1 MDAEIG
7 TYLNV
12 MKILSRVANLKNYLA
27 EKPKKSNSLNLGS
40 EASSQLSSH
49 KETAEMEHSSSMT
62 LSREPGGSIV
72 SASTGEEVA
81 QWSPSV
87 QSLLEEPPSN
97 LPLQL
102 MLGGIIFCLSFG
114 VWAWFGEIEKV
125 GKAQGRL
132 VPKGETYRIESLD
145 SARVSQIA
153 VKEGEKVQKG
163 QLIAELNAEGETQ
176 EVKRLAD
183 TLDALEIELEQ
194 KLNLL
199 EKVKLEVQ
207 SNQQVARAEIGSQN
221 LLIDSAN
228 SRVKVVSQRLE
239 EQQSELLA
247 AVARR
252 DNTQQLSG
260 LDRQRIAQ
268 IESELADHQQR
279 LERLK
284 PLADEGAIS
293 QEFVFQAQRDLRQ
306 AQQQLI
312 EAKLGGVSSINE
324 QIFQSEQ
331 SLRDMKARIT
341 ENQGELV
348 QARQESERL
357 QTELQQKK
365 AERYQI
371 NLNAQQKV
379 QQIELEINQAKAKIA
394 ETKNLAIAA
403 KSRLAKR
410 SLISPVAGTVLSF
423 NVVNTGKVLQPGE
436 TIAEIAPQ
444 NSPLVLSAV
453 IPDRDAGF
461 IEKGMT
467 AQVKF
472 DAYSYQDYGVIPG
485 KVIEISAD
493 AKNDEELGAVYQVKI
508 ELDRDKI
515 SDNSKDIAFKPG
527 QTATADI
534 VIRRQRIMD
543 ILLDPIRKIQ
553 ADGIDL

>member
-1 MDAEIG
+1 
-7 TYLNV
+7 
-12 MKILSRVANLKNYLA
+12 MKILSKVANLKNHLA
-27 EKPKKSNSLNLGS
+27 TRGDRSSSLDVKGGGTS
-40 EASSQLSSH
+40 PQLSAE
-49 KETAEMEHSSSMT
+49 KETAEMEYASSLA
-62 LSREPGGSIV
+62 LSQEEKGSIV
-72 SASTGEEVA
+72 PVSKDGELA
-81 QWSPSV
+81 QWSPAV

-102 MLGGIIFCLSFG
+102 MVGGIAFCLAFG
-114 VWAWFGEIEKV
+114 VWAWFGEIDKI

-132 VPKGETYRIESLD
+132 VPKGETYKIESLD
-145 SARVSQIA
+145 SAKVSQIA
-153 VKEGEKVQKG
+153 VKEGEEIKKG
-163 QLIAELNAEGETQ
+163 QLIAELDAEGETQ
-176 EVKRLAD
+176 EVTRLTN
-183 TLDALEIELEQ
+183 TLDALEVELKQ
-194 KLNLL
+194 KRNLL
-199 EKVKLEVQ
+199 EKVKLEAQ
-207 SNQQVARAEIGSQN
+207 SNQQVARAEIGSQT

-228 SRVKVVSQRLE
+228 SRVDNVSQRLE
-239 EQQSELLA
+239 EQQAELLA
-247 AVARR
+247 AVARK

-260 LDRQRIAQ
+260 LDSQRVEQ
-268 IESELADHQQR
+268 IESEIADHQQR
-279 LERLK
+279 LQRLK

-312 EAKLGGVSSINE
+312 EARLGGISSINE

-348 QARQESERL
+348 QARQEYERL
-357 QTELQQKK
+357 QTELEQKK

-371 NLNAQQKV
+371 GLNAQQKV
-379 QQIELEINQAKAKIA
+379 QQIELEISQAQAKIA
-394 ETKNLAIAA
+394 ETENLVAA
-403 KSRLAKR
+403 AESRLKKK

-436 TIAEIAPQ
+436 TVAEIAPK

-453 IPDRDAGF
+453 IPDSDAGF
-461 IEKGMT
+461 IEKGMA
-467 AQVKF
+467 AQVKL

-493 AKNDEELGAVYQVKI
+493 TKNDEQLGAVYQVKI
-508 ELDRDKI
+508 ELDRAYVSQNNRQI
-515 SDNSKDIAFKPG
+515 NFKPG

-543 ILLDPIRKIQ
+543 VLLDPIKKIQ